1 MTLYENPIMP
11 LLAGTIPHWR
21 EELVTGRCSAR
32 ELVDKA
38 LDAALHGSEAKAT
51 FLAVHTQAARAS
63 AEAIDLQR
71 NAGVPLPSLAGI
83 PISIKDL
90 FDEAGQVTR
99 AGSRVLADTAPR
111 PADATVV
118 SRLRA
123 AGAIVVG
130 RTNMVE
136 FAYSGLGLNPH
147 YGTPRNPWDR
157 AAGRIPG
164 GSSSGAVISVTDGMA
179 VAAVGTDTGG
189 SVRIPS
195 ALCGLTGFKPTA
207 ARVSQLGCLPLSPS
221 LDSIGSLARSVACCA
236 ELDAVL
242 AGEAF
247 VPVAAAH
254 LEGRRFALPRSQAFD
269 GIDATVAAAFDS
281 ARRRL
286 EAAGAR
292 FVDLDLPEFDEL
304 GRINRSGGFVAAEA
318 WAWHAHLLASR
329 ERDYDP
335 RVASRI
341 RRGAAMTAAEY
352 LSLQA
357 DRRRWSAAIGER
369 LRDVDALV
377 MPTVP
382 IVAPRVADVD
392 ASDEA
397 YTSANLLMLRNPTF
411 INFLDGCAL
420 SIPCH
425 REGEAPVG
433 LMVAGTSGQDRRVLS
448 LGTAIEKVLV
458 AA

>member
-1 MTLYENPIMP
+1 MHLP
-11 LLAGTIPHWR
+11 ARTIAHWR
-21 EELVTGRCSAR
+21 EQLVASRCSAR

-38 LDAALHGSEAKAT
+38 LEAAVHGSEAKAT
-51 FLAVHTQAARAS
+51 FLAVHAEAARAS

-71 NAGVPLPSLAGI
+71 RAGVRLPALAGI

-99 AGSRVLADTAPR
+99 AGSRVLADAAPAL
-111 PADATVV
+111 ADATVV

-130 RTNMVE
+130 RTNMTE

-157 AAGRIPG
+157 AESRIPG
-164 GSSSGAVISVTDGMA
+164 GSSSGAAISVTDGMA
-179 VAAVGTDTGG
+179 VAAIGTDTGG

-207 ARVSQLGCLPLSPS
+207 ARVAADGCLPLSPS
-221 LDSIGSLARSVACCA
+221 LDSIGTLARSVACCA

-242 AGEAF
+242 AGETY
-247 VPVAAAH
+247 VPVPSAS
-254 LEGRRFALPRSQAFD
+254 LEGRRFALPRTQAFE
-269 GIDATVAAAFDS
+269 GTDAAVATAFEN

-286 EAAGAR
+286 EAAGAA
-292 FVDLDLPEFDEL
+292 FVDLDIPEFDEL
-304 GRINRSGGFVAAEA
+304 GRINRTGGFVAAEA
-318 WAWHAHLLASR
+318 WGWHADLIGQR

-335 RVASRI
+335 RVVTRI
-341 RRGAAMTAAEY
+341 RRGGAITAAEY
-352 LSLQA
+352 IALQA
-357 DRRRWSAAIGER
+357 ERRRWIAAVGER
-369 LRDVDALV
+369 LRDVDALL

-382 IVAPRVADVD
+382 VVAPRIADVS
-392 ASDEA
+392 ATDEA

-420 SIPCH
+420 SLPCH
-425 REGEAPVG
+425 RPGDAPVG
-433 LMVAGTSGQDRRVLS
+433 LMVAGTGGEDRHVLAIGS
-448 LGTAIEKVLV
+448 AIEKVLSGS
-458 AA
+458 

>member
-1 MTLYENPIMP
+1 MSLP
-11 LLAGTIPHWR
+11 AGTISHSR
-21 EELVTGRCSAR
+21 EELLTGRCSAR

-51 FLAVHTQAARAS
+51 FLAVYPETARAT
-63 AEAIDLQR
+63 AQAVDLQR
-71 NAGVPLPSLAGI
+71 MAGVPLPSLAGI

-99 AGSRVLADTAPR
+99 AGSRVLAETAPR
-111 PADATVV
+111 PADATIV

-123 AGAIVVG
+123 AGAIIVG

-157 AAGRIPG
+157 AEGRIPG
-164 GSSSGAVISVTDGMA
+164 GSSSGAAISVTDGMA

-207 ARVSQLGCLPLSPS
+207 ARVPQLGCLPLSPS
-221 LDSIGSLARSVACCA
+221 LDSIGALARSVACCA

-242 AGEAF
+242 AGEVF
-247 VPVAAAH
+247 VPVAPAPLA
-254 LEGRRFALPRSQAFD
+254 GRRFALPRSQAFD
-269 GIDATVAAAFDS
+269 GIDAIVAAAFDS

-292 FVDLDLPEFDEL
+292 CVDLDIPEFDEL

-352 LSLQA
+352 IALQA
-357 DRRRWSAAIGER
+357 DRRRWTAAIGER
-369 LRDVDALV
+369 LRDFDALI

-382 IVAPRVADVD
+382 VVAPRIADVN

-397 YTSANLLMLRNPTF
+397 YTLANLLMLRNPTF

-420 SIPCH
+420 SLPCH
-425 REGEAPVG
+425 RKGEAPVG
-433 LMVAGTSGQDRRVLS
+433 LMIAGTGGQDRRVLS
-448 LGTAIEKVLV
+448 LGAAIEKVLST
-458 AA
+458 A

>member
-1 MTLYENPIMP
+1 MSLP
-11 LLAGTIPHWR
+11 AGTIAHWR
-21 EELVTGRCSAR
+21 EELVAGHCSAR
-32 ELVDKA
+32 ELVDQA
-38 LDAALHGSEAKAT
+38 LAAALHGSEAKTT
-51 FLAVHTQAARAS
+51 FLAVHQEAARAT

-71 NAGVPLPSLAGI
+71 MAGVPLPSLAGI

-90 FDEAGQVTR
+90 FDEAGQVTQ
-99 AGSRVLADTAPR
+99 AGSRVLADAPR
-111 PADATVV
+111 SPADATIV

-123 AGAIVVG
+123 AGAVVVG

-147 YGTPRNPWDR
+147 YGTPRNPWHR
-157 AAGRIPG
+157 AEGRIPG
-164 GSSSGAVISVTDGMA
+164 GSSSGAAISVTDGMA
-179 VAAVGTDTGG
+179 VAAIGTDTGG

-207 ARVSQLGCLPLSPS
+207 ARVSQLGCLPLSSS
-221 LDSIGSLARSVACCA
+221 LDSIGPLARSVACCA

-247 VPVAAAH
+247 EPVLAAQ

-269 GIDATVAAAFDS
+269 GIDGVVATAFDR
-281 ARRRL
+281 ARRRM
-286 EAAGAR
+286 EAAGAI
-292 FVDLDLPEFDEL
+292 FVDLDIREFDEL

-318 WAWHAHLLASR
+318 WAWHAPLLAQR
-329 ERDYDP
+329 EHDYDP

-352 LSLQA
+352 IALQA
-357 DRRRWSAAIGER
+357 DRRRWIAAVGER
-369 LRDVDALV
+369 LRDVDALL

-382 IVAPRVADVD
+382 IVAPRIADVD

-397 YTSANLLMLRNPTF
+397 YASANLLILRNPTF

-420 SIPCH
+420 SLPCH
-425 REGEAPVG
+425 SQGEAPVG
-433 LMVAGTSGQDRRVLS
+433 LMVAGTRDQNRLLLS
-448 LGTAIEKVLV
+448 LGAAIEKVL
-458 AA
+458 AAA

>member
-1 MTLYENPIMP
+1 MTRYDNRTMSLP
-11 LLAGTIPHWR
+11 AGTIAHWR

-38 LDAALHGSEAKAT
+38 LDAAVHGSEAKAT
-51 FLAVHTQAARAS
+51 FLAVHSEAARAT
-63 AEAIDLQR
+63 AQAIDLQR
-71 NAGVPLPSLAGI
+71 MAGVPLPSLAGI

-99 AGSRVLADTAPR
+99 AGSRVLQDAAPR
-111 PADATVV
+111 PADATIVR
-118 SRLRA
+118 RLRA
-123 AGAIVVG
+123 AGAVVVG

-157 AAGRIPG
+157 AEGRIPG
-164 GSSSGAVISVTDGMA
+164 GSSSGAAISVTDGMA

-207 ARVSQLGCLPLSPS
+207 TRVSQLGCLPLSPS
-221 LDSIGSLARSVACCA
+221 LDSIGPLARSVACCA

-247 VPVAAAH
+247 VPVTAAH
-254 LEGRRFALPRSQAFD
+254 LEGRRFALPRSQAFE
-269 GIDATVAAAFDS
+269 GIDNTVADAFES

-286 EAAGAR
+286 EADGAI
-292 FVDLDLPEFDEL
+292 FVDLDIPEFDEF

-318 WAWHAHLLASR
+318 WAWHGDLLAKR
-329 ERDYDP
+329 EREYDP

-341 RRGAAMTAAEY
+341 RRGAAMTAGEY
-352 LSLQA
+352 ISLQTE
-357 DRRRWSAAIGER
+357 RGRWIAAVGER
-369 LRDVDALV
+369 LRDVDALL

-382 IVAPRVADVD
+382 LVAPRIADVD

-397 YTSANLLMLRNPTF
+397 YASANLLMLRNPTF

-420 SIPCH
+420 SLPCH
-425 REGEAPVG
+425 RQGEAPVG
-433 LMVAGTSGQDRRVLS
+433 LMVAGTGGQDRLVLS
-448 LGTAIEKVLV
+448 LGAAIERVLAV
-458 AA
+458 T

>member
-1 MTLYENPIMP
+1 MTLHENRTMSLPE
-11 LLAGTIPHWR
+11 GTIAHWR
-21 EELVTGRCSAR
+21 EELVTGRCSAL

-38 LDAALHGSEAKAT
+38 LDAALHGGEAKAT
-51 FLAVHTQAARAS
+51 FLAVHPEMARAT
-63 AEAIDLQR
+63 AQAIDLQR
-71 NAGVPLPSLAGI
+71 MAGVPLPSLAGI

-99 AGSRVLADTAPR
+99 AGSQVLADAASS
-111 PADATVV
+111 PADSTIV

-123 AGAIVVG
+123 AGAIIVG

-157 AAGRIPG
+157 AEGRIPG
-164 GSSSGAVISVTDGMA
+164 GSSSGAAISVTDGMA
-179 VAAVGTDTGG
+179 VGAIGTDTGG

-221 LDSIGSLARSVACCA
+221 LDSIGPLAHSVACCA

-247 VPVAAAH
+247 VPVRAAH
-254 LEGRRFALPRSQAFD
+254 LEGRRFALPQSQAFD
-269 GIDATVAAAFDS
+269 GLDSTVAAAFDR

-286 EAAGAR
+286 EAAGAV
-292 FVDLDLPEFDEL
+292 FVDLEISEFDEL
-304 GRINRSGGFVAAEA
+304 SRINRSGGFIAAEA
-318 WAWHAHLLASR
+318 WAWHADLLTQR
-329 ERDYDP
+329 ERAYDP

-341 RRGAAMTAAEY
+341 RRGAAMTAADY
-352 LSLQA
+352 ISLQA
-357 DRRRWSAAIGER
+357 DRRRWIASVGER
-369 LRDVDALV
+369 LRDVDALL

-382 IVAPRVADVD
+382 IVAPRIADVG

-397 YTSANLLMLRNPTF
+397 YTRANLLLLRNPTF

-420 SIPCH
+420 SLPCH
-425 REGEAPVG
+425 RQGEAPVG
-433 LMVAGTSGQDRRVLS
+433 LMVATTGGQDRLVLS
-448 LGTAIEKVLV
+448 LGAAIERVL
-458 AA
+458 APA